1 MKKNWN
7 KQKDKFNKKLN
18 SIFFCDLFKKKRYI
32 YIYIY
37 IYIKKNVFNV
47 SDLIFTGGKCHVL
60 LFLEQGI
67 LSEMFY
73 LKLLKKVIRD
83 IYWREAHY
91 HLTND
96 VSFAFLDLYCCVI
109 LYVYHLNINYFILY

>member
-37 IYIKKNVFNV
+37 WNSNKENDKFNE
-47 SDLIFTGGKCHVL
+47 K
-60 LFLEQGI
+60 
-67 LSEMFY
+67 
-73 LKLLKKVIRD
+73 
-83 IYWREAHY
+83 
-91 HLTND
+91 
-96 VSFAFLDLYCCVI
+96 
-109 LYVYHLNINYFILY
+109 

>member
-37 IYIKKNVFNV
+37 IKKNWNKEKDKFNKKWNN
-47 SDLIFTGGKCHVL
+47 IFFVIHLKNIY
-60 LFLEQGI
+60 I
-67 LSEMFY
+67 LKF
-73 LKLLKKVIRD
+73 K
-83 IYWREAHY
+83 
-91 HLTND
+91 
-96 VSFAFLDLYCCVI
+96 
-109 LYVYHLNINYFILY
+109 